1 MKAFIAIML
10 ASLMLIGCGA
20 KPSAAPA
27 PAVPQPAD
35 SASVSEAPETKKG
48 ISYEEMIPLPQPVLV
63 TSFGQS
69 PDSVL
74 AREMFAKM
82 GLSFTFDSM
91 ADPALIAEHKAVV
104 IVVGTSIKS
113 LISIGADPDKEL
125 ERCQKF
131 AESIP
136 EDLPVVMVKMGS
148 SQVHTDFSDDII
160 STAVTP
166 ADIVVVTKSADDN
179 GEIKKISDN
188 LGKSYHKC
196 ANVKE
201 VEAFLSKTFSDK

>member
-1 MKAFIAIML
+1 MKAFIATML

-20 KPSAAPA
+20 KPSEAPA
-27 PAVPQPAD
+27 AAVPQSD
-35 SASVSEAPETKKG
+35 ISAAVSEAPKTEKV

-69 PDSVL
+69 PDSML

-82 GLSFTFDSM
+82 GLEFTFDGM
-91 ADPALIAEHKAVV
+91 ADPALISEHKAVV
-104 IVVGTSIKS
+104 IVVGTSVKS

-125 ERCQKF
+125 KRCQEF

-136 EDLPVVMVKMGS
+136 EDIPVVMVKMGS
-148 SQVHTDFSDDII
+148 SQVHTDFSDNII
-160 STAVTP
+160 STAITP
-166 ADIVVVTKSADDN
+166 ADIVVVTKSADDS
-179 GEIKKISDN
+179 GSLKELSDI

-196 ANVKE
+196 TNVKE
-201 VEAFLSKTFSDK
+201 VETFLSKTFSDK